1 MKRIWGLSI
10 CLHVSNMFE
19 ELMFLVVWY
28 NGEAGLSYISDVRK
42 LVGILRKYALFSET
56 EKYDVQNQRTAQN
69 TIFKIRE
76 MGGGRG
82 GPW

>member
-56 EKYDVQNQRTAQN
+56 EKYNLQNQRTAQN

-76 MGGGRG
+76 MGGEG

>member
-1 MKRIWGLSI
+1 MRI
-10 CLHVSNMFE
+10 CLHVEDMFE

-28 NGEAGLSYISDVRK
+28 VGEAGLSYISDVRK

-56 EKYDVQNQRTAQN
+56 EKYDLQNQRNGQN
-69 TIFKIRE
+69 TTCKIRE
-76 MGGGRG
+76 MGGR

>member
-56 EKYDVQNQRTAQN
+56 EKYDLQNQRTAQN

-76 MGGGRG
+76 MGGEG

>member
-1 MKRIWGLSI
+1 
-10 CLHVSNMFE
+10 MFE

-56 EKYDVQNQRTAQN
+56 EKYDLQNQRTAQN

-76 MGGGRG
+76 MGGEG

>member
-1 MKRIWGLSI
+1 MRI
-10 CLHVSNMFE
+10 CLHVEDMFE

-56 EKYDVQNQRTAQN
+56 EKYDLQNQRTAQN

-76 MGGGRG
+76 MGGRG
-82 GPW
+82 PYS